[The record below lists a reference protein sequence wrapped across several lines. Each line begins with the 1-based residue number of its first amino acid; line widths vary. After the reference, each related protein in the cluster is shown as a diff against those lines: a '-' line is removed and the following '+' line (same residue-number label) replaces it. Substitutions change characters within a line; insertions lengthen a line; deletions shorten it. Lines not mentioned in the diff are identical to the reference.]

1 MRIFL
6 LSHDRAKRG
15 STVAM
20 ALKQYDIPIAGFIF
34 EDYRPPRL
42 RRRIERRLAQNGI
55 PFLAPK
61 TQPRSDI
68 GHHNHQHD
76 PYADILP
83 AGAYAEQHAIT
94 SLHVSDLVSNANLDR
109 LRGLNADVFIHAG
122 AGILRAP
129 LLAIPRLGTL
139 NAHMGILPRYRGMN
153 VAEWSVLEGQQLGCT
168 VHFLDPGIDTG
179 DIIQTRHIDI
189 DDCSSIAALRA
200 KMDKAQLEFLA
211 ETVRDILD
219 NGHAPERKPQKL
231 DEGHQYFTMHPDL
244 KAILEERLR
253 AAAMQ

>member
-20 ALKQYDIPIAGFIF
+20 ALKRHNIDVTGFIF

-42 RRRIERRLAQNGI
+42 RRRIERRLAQQGI
-55 PFLAPK
+55 PLIAPK
-61 TQPRSDI
+61 TRAII
-68 GHHNHQHD
+68 GDNDADHISD
-76 PYADILP
+76 PYQDILP
-83 AGAYAEQHAIT
+83 AKAYADGQGIETIN
-94 SLHVSDLVSNANLDR
+94 VSDLVSNGNLDR
-109 LRGLNADVFIHAG
+109 LRALQADLFIHAG

-153 VAEWSVLEGQQLGCT
+153 VAEWSVLEGQQAGCT
-168 VHFLDPGIDTG
+168 VHLLDPGIDTG
-179 DIIQTRHIDI
+179 DIIKTRNIDV
-189 DDCSSIAALRA
+189 DDCRSIAQLRA

-219 NGHAPERKPQKL
+219 KGHLPDHRPQAV

-244 KAILEERLR
+244 KAVLDERLQ
-253 AAAMQ
+253 AGAIA